1 MDRICVVL
9 LFLFG
14 FFVCNVCF
22 PRSNGIKGTEQRNDC
37 KFDRSTQVEA
47 TTDGLTLQS
56 FKLQASGD
64 KHMRKL
70 STSTW
75 NTLR

>member
-9 LFLFG
+9 LSLFD
-14 FFVCNVCF
+14 FVVSNKYF
-22 PRSNGIKGTEQRNDC
+22 PKSNIKGTEQRNDC

-56 FKLQASGD
+56 FKLQVINTCVI
-64 KHMRKL
+64 
-70 STSTW
+70 STA